1 MKRVFLAL
9 TILAA
14 LAGCKDEKAEAAAL
28 AQQREAAAAPILER
42 YKAAMTGQDWET
54 ARVQADTL
62 RFDYAGTKAEAA
74 VLADYDALKAKSDIK
89 REDRRVAALWD
100 YQRNPEKTGE
110 QITAAMYAK
119 EKVDTPDGRSSVLL
133 IFRDHPEWG
142 SSAYVILDRADFD
155 CWKGCQ
161 LKVTADEKAYVIP
174 GQRPDTTEAI
184 SMFINDQ
191 PKLWKL
197 FKDSRIIKI
206 ELPIKGSGMHT
217 ATFESGGLDPDRMPN
232 WR

>member
-1 MKRVFLAL
+1 MKQAL
-9 TILAA
+9 FAIVVLAA
-14 LAGCKDEKAEAAAL
+14 LSGCKDEKADAAAL

-42 YKAAMTGQDWET
+42 YRTAVTGQDWDN

-62 RFDYAGTKAEAA
+62 RFDYAGTKAEAV
-74 VLADYDALKAKSDIK
+74 VLVDYEDIKAKSDLK
-89 REDRRVAALWD
+89 REERRTASLWD

-110 QITAAMYAK
+110 QITAAIYSK
-119 EKVDTPDGRSSVLL
+119 DKVDTPDGRSSVLL

-155 CWKGCQ
+155 CWKGCK
-161 LKVTADEKAYVIP
+161 LKVTADEKDFTIP
-174 GQRPDTTEAI
+174 GQRPDTKEAI

-197 FKDSRIIKI
+197 FKDARVVKI
-206 ELPIKGSGMHT
+206 DLPIKGSGMHT
-217 ATFESGGLDPDRMPN
+217 ATFESGGLDPTRMPN
-232 WR
+232 WK

>member
-1 MKRVFLAL
+1 MKQAL
-9 TILAA
+9 IAVVLLAA
-14 LAGCKDEKAEAAAL
+14 LAGCKDEKADAAAL
-28 AQQREAAAAPILER
+28 AQQREAAAAPVLAR
-42 YKAAMTGQDWET
+42 YQAALAGQDWEG

-74 VLADYDALKAKSDIK
+74 VLADYEAVKKKSDQK
-89 REDRRVAALWD
+89 REDRRLEAMWD

-110 QITAAMYAK
+110 QITAAMYSK
-119 EKVDTPDGRSSVLL
+119 DKVDTPDGRSSVLL

-142 SSAYVILDRADFD
+142 NSAYVILDRADFD
-155 CWKGCQ
+155 CWKGCK
-161 LKVTADEKAYVIP
+161 LKVTADEKDTFIP
-174 GQRPDTTEAI
+174 GQRPDTKEAI

-197 FKDSRIIKI
+197 FKDSRVVKI

-217 ATFESGGLDPDRMPN
+217 ATFETGGLDPARMPN
-232 WR
+232 WK

>member
-1 MKRVFLAL
+1 MKQAL
-9 TILAA
+9 IALVVLAA
-14 LAGCKDEKAEAAAL
+14 LSGCKDEKADAAAL

-42 YKAAMTGQDWET
+42 YRTAVTGQDWDN

-74 VLADYDALKAKSDIK
+74 VLVDYEDIKAKSDLK
-89 REDRRVAALWD
+89 REERRTASLWD

-110 QITAAMYAK
+110 QITAAIYSK
-119 EKVDTPDGRSSVLL
+119 DKVDTPDGRSSVLL

-155 CWKGCQ
+155 CWKGCK
-161 LKVTADEKAYVIP
+161 LKVTADEKDFTIP
-174 GQRPDTTEAI
+174 GQRPDTKEAI

-197 FKDSRIIKI
+197 FKDARVVKI
-206 ELPIKGSGMHT
+206 DLPIKGSGMHT
-217 ATFESGGLDPDRMPN
+217 ATFESGGLDPARMPN
-232 WR
+232 WK